1 MLGAHMIGAEVT
13 ELIQGF
19 GLAKTLETT
28 EAELMAAIFPHPAL
42 PEMMGES
49 VLDAYGRVIHA
60 WSVRR
65 SATEG
70 DNFAVTCCP
79 ISAAA
84 SLSGHKMRFA
94 EEGGMSLSALLKD
107 PRKLEERL
115 ASFEPSKE
123 EIEGGLA
130 ALSYSNGVMTAAIV
144 SPEHVPSSEWLP
156 LIANP
161 SDESWSGEDGQ
172 LAAAAMLL
180 QHEEILKLLRS
191 RDAEYEPFFWENDE
205 GDVVT
210 RDWAEGF
217 FAAARL
223 RRDAWLRREE
233 REAQGFLGRVNVL
246 LQDEAIDA
254 KFTEAGVDPRMAFDI
269 AVAELPDYIRTLY
282 SIRKEEPRNL
292 TLFQRSEKKAGR
304 NEPCPCGSGKKYKKC
319 CLN

>member
-1 MLGAHMIGAEVT
+1 MA
-13 ELIQGF
+13 
-19 GLAKTLETT
+19 LA
-28 EAELMAAIFPHPAL
+28 
-42 PEMMGES
+42 
-49 VLDAYGRVIHA
+49 
-60 WSVRR
+60 
-65 SATEG
+65 
-70 DNFAVTCCP
+70 
-79 ISAAA
+79 
-84 SLSGHKMRFA
+84 
-94 EEGGMSLSALLKD
+94 EGGMSLQTLLKD

-130 ALSYSNGVMTAAIV
+130 ALSYANGVMTAAIV

-205 GDVVT
+205 GDLVT

-223 RRDAWLRREE
+223 RRDAWLRRDE

-269 AVAELPDYIRTLY
+269 AVAELPDYICTLY

-292 TLFQRSEKKAGR
+292 ALFQRPEKKAGR